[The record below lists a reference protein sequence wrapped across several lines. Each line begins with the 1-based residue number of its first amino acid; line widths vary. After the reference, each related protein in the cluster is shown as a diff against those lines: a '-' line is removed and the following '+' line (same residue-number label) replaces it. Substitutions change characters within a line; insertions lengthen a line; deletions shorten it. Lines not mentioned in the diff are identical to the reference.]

1 MVIEKKPF
9 VNYTL
14 GEKDITDSLEQGK
27 VFSIRLS
34 AGEFRELAQAMEV
47 LHISNHSTALK
58 FLALTG
64 KNVIFSIFNPEYVKW
79 LTDGSRRVDDSKLVK
94 LTSKKTEN
102 VTQNMAT

>member
-1 MVIEKKPF
+1 MPIDKKPF
-9 VNYTL
+9 VNYTV
-14 GEKDITDSLEQGK
+14 GEKDLTNALEEGK

-34 AGEFRELAQAMEV
+34 PSEFKELAQAMEV

-64 KNVIFSIFNPEYVKW
+64 KNVIFSIFNPDYMKW
-79 LTDGSRRVDDSKLVK
+79 LTDGSRRVDDSKLIK
-94 LTSKKTEN
+94 LTSKKNEN